1 MTVWLAPG
9 KLKTAGLKGVHGL
22 IDEPA
27 DAVVVEPAPG
37 KSQAALPSSSIW
49 RVPRCGAARFVTVMA
64 SQCSP
69 SPGRSQPVTN
79 SFHVTRLLRSALAG
93 RRPVAAVRQRLLRW
107 QPREPPLIVVDDDF
121 VLDRWRPADGPALR
135 RFDLDPD
142 TARFFGYSVEQAA
155 AMPASHYDGDA
166 RARGSLQS
174 SPGPLGLSRRPA
186 HSAAGR
192 HQPGHAAHR
201 DAGTLRA

>member
-142 TARFFGYSVEQAA
+142 TARFFGYSVEQAV

-174 SPGPLGLSRRPA
+174 SPGPLGLSGRQRGLP
-186 HSAAGR
+186 AGR
-192 HQPGHAAHR
+192 GEV
-201 DAGTLRA
+201 

>member
-142 TARFFGYSVEQAA
+142 TARFFGYSVEQAV

-174 SPGPLGLSRRPA
+174 STGPLGLSGRQRGLP
-186 HSAAGR
+186 AGR
-192 HQPGHAAHR
+192 GEV
-201 DAGTLRA
+201 

>member
-142 TARFFGYSVEQAA
+142 TARFFGYSVEQAV

-174 SPGPLGLSRRPA
+174 SPGPLGLSRRQRGLP
-186 HSAAGR
+186 AGR
-192 HQPGHAAHR
+192 GEV
-201 DAGTLRA
+201 